1 YRHHATPRLIIPD
14 RAPSIDTERTF
25 VFGYRSHD
33 ALTHCTAAS
42 LLVVSGAFGIDA
54 QG

>member
-25 VFGYRSHD
+25 VLGYRSHN
-33 ALTHCTAAS
+33 AAS

-54 QG
+54 QR